1 MNGRGS
7 GRSSRSGAWLAVC
20 VLVAGVIVHAD
31 DWPEFRGKGRR
42 GVWAETGILEAF
54 PPGGLKVLWRTPI
67 RAGYAGPAVAAGR
80 VFVTDFAESGR
91 LRGNERALALDEKTG
106 KILWTHQWP
115 VAYGALSYNWAIGP
129 RATPT
134 VDAER
139 VYVLGATGML
149 FCLDAATGRILWQ
162 KDFVKDYGT
171 ELPTWGITG
180 APLVD
185 GERLIA
191 LVGGQPDAKV
201 VAFDK
206 MTGREIWRA
215 LPSTSEPG
223 YVQPIIID
231 AGGTRQLI
239 IWHPTALAS
248 LDPVTGKQF
257 WELPMEVG
265 YGMTVATPVLSG
277 RRLLV
282 TSFYNGSMMVEL
294 DEKTPAARVLW
305 KGTSD
310 NEIQTDGLHATINTP
325 IIQGDHVYGICS
337 YGQFRCLK
345 ASTGD
350 RVWET
355 QAVTKE
361 RARWASGL
369 MVQNGDRVFINN
381 DRGELII
388 AKLTPS
394 GFHEISRTA
403 LIKPTSPP
411 GNRREL
417 TTVNWS
423 HPAYA
428 NRNIYARNDEE
439 IIAASLAA
447 DQ

>member
-1 MNGRGS
+1 
-7 GRSSRSGAWLAVC
+7 
-20 VLVAGVIVHAD
+20 
-31 DWPEFRGKGRR
+31 
-42 GVWAETGILEAF
+42 
-54 PPGGLKVLWRTPI
+54 
-67 RAGYAGPAVAAGR
+67 

-115 VAYGALSYNWAIGP
+115 VSYGALSYNWAIGP

-149 FCLDAATGRILWQ
+149 FCLDAATGRVVWQ
-162 KDFVKDYGT
+162 KDFVKDYAT

-185 GERLIA
+185 GGRLIA

-206 MTGREIWRA
+206 LTGREIWRA

-223 YVQPIIID
+223 YVQPIIIE

-248 LDPVTGKQF
+248 LDPATGKKF

-294 DEKTPAARVLW
+294 DEKTPTARVLW

-310 NEIQTDGLHATINTP
+310 NEIQTEGLHATINTP

-337 YGQFRCLK
+337 YGQLRCLK

-394 GFHEISRTA
+394 GFHEVSRTA